1 VRLIAQPRGGVNPR
15 GLQAARPP
23 ASATLNDGRIH
34 IMNALFWLLGEVIH
48 LMILAIIISAVL
60 STLISFGI
68 VDGRNNIVYQ
78 IDYFFRRVTDP
89 VLNPIRRMLPMFGG
103 VDLSPLVAILL
114 LQALTILLSDIY
126 AHLLLSGAAF

>member
-23 ASATLNDGRIH
+23 ASATHNDGRIH

>member
-1 VRLIAQPRGGVNPR
+1 
-15 GLQAARPP
+15 
-23 ASATLNDGRIH
+23 
-34 IMNALFWLLGEVIH
+34 MNALFWLIGEVIH